1 MKNLL
6 YKELMLVVHPLFYL
20 VPLTGALL
28 LIPQWPYFVAM
39 MYFFFITVPNVFQT
53 ARTAN
58 DIGFTVMLPVR
69 KRDVV
74 KARLYTVVFL
84 EQVQIAVAAPF
95 AALNNALYPE
105 GNFLLDAGIAF
116 FGLTFAMYGLFN
128 LVFLPMFYKT
138 AYKLGVPIIAAICA
152 CVLFA
157 GAAETIALIVPG
169 AAAVLD
175 GIGPQALARQL
186 PVLAAGIAL
195 FALLSWLA
203 YRVSARRFE
212 RVDL

>member
-20 VPLTGALL
+20 VPLTGVLL

-39 MYFFFITVPNVFQT
+39 MYFFFMTIPNVFQT

-74 KARLYTVVFL
+74 KARFYTVVFL
-84 EQVQIAVAAPF
+84 ELVQIAAAPF
-95 AALNNALYPE
+95 AALNNALYPQ
-105 GNFLLDAGIAF
+105 GNFLMDVNFAF

-152 CVLFA
+152 AVLFA
-157 GAAETIALIVPG
+157 GAAETAALILPG

-175 GIGPQALARQL
+175 GISPEALARQL
-186 PVLAAGIAL
+186 PVLAAGMAV
-195 FALLSWLA
+195 FVLLSWLA
-203 YRVSARRFE
+203 YRASVRRFE

>member
-6 YKELMLVVHPLFYL
+6 YKELTLVVHPLFYL
-20 VPLTGALL
+20 VALTGVLL
-28 LIPQWPYFVAM
+28 LIPQWPYFIAM
-39 MYFFFITVPNVFQT
+39 MYFFFITIPNVFQT

-58 DIGFTVMLPVR
+58 DIGFTVMLPVC

-74 KARLYTVVFL
+74 KARLYAVLFL
-84 EQVQIAVAAPF
+84 EVVQIAAAVPF
-95 AALNNALYPE
+95 AVLNSVLYPQ
-105 GNFLLDAGIAF
+105 GNFLMDANVAF

-138 AYKLGVPIIAAICA
+138 AYKIGLPIIASISAA
-152 CVLFA
+152 VLFA
-157 GAAETIALIVPG
+157 GAAETAALMIPG

-175 GIGPQALARQL
+175 GNSPEALVRQL
-186 PVLAAGIAL
+186 PVLVAGMAVFAL
-195 FALLSWLA
+195 FSWLA
-203 YRVSARRFE
+203 YRASVRRFE